1 VKPDQRPARAAAT
14 SSISRRRNIA
24 REGGSREYKARK
36 DRILQAAAVR
46 FKEDGFDRTDLAD
59 IAGDAGI
66 ERANIYYYVE
76 GKDDLYVQ
84 VLLAVKGDVVQVA
97 ERIAKSSELA
107 PERLRSLMVHLMSEL
122 DRHYPYLYLRYEQ
135 VIGSLTVRF
144 PDNPQVRAIS
154 RLTNRHFAAFRLV
167 VRDGM
172 RDGTFVT
179 DLSPGIVAEAA
190 IGMVLQSKKWFDP
203 AKSRY
208 SGTHL
213 GGALAD
219 ILLQGL
225 SAKSDQLQKGRPE
238 E

>member
-1 VKPDQRPARAAAT
+1 MKPDRSTRMSPPNGIA
-14 SSISRRRNIA
+14 RRRQTA
-24 REGGSREYKARK
+24 REIGSGDYTARK
-36 DRILQAAAVR
+36 HRILKAAAVR
-46 FKEDGFDRTDLAD
+46 FTQDGFDRTDLSD
-59 IAGDAGI
+59 IAADAGI

-97 ERIAKSSELA
+97 ERIARSGEAA

-122 DRHYPYLYLRYEQ
+122 DRQYPYLYLRYEQ
-135 VIGSLTVRF
+135 VIGSLTARF

-154 RLTNRHFAAFRLV
+154 RLTDRHFSAFRAV
-167 VRDGM
+167 VRDGI

-190 IGMVLQSKKWFDP
+190 IGMVLQSKRWFDP
-203 AKSRY
+203 AKSRR

-219 ILLQGL
+219 ILLKGL
-225 SAKSDQLQKGRPE
+225 SSQTPE
-238 E
+238 RDRSPK

>member
-1 VKPDQRPARAAAT
+1 MKPDRSTRMSPPNGITRRRQTAREIGSGDYTARKPPN
-14 SSISRRRNIA
+14 SSKPPPCGSRRMD
-24 REGGSREYKARK
+24 ST
-36 DRILQAAAVR
+36 V
-46 FKEDGFDRTDLAD
+46 TDLSD
-59 IAGDAGI
+59 IAADAGI

-76 GKDDLYVQ
+76 GKDNLYVQ

-97 ERIAKSSELA
+97 ERIARSGEAA

-122 DRHYPYLYLRYEQ
+122 DRQYPYLYLRYEQ
-135 VIGSLTVRF
+135 VIGSLTARF

-154 RLTNRHFAAFRLV
+154 RLTDRHFSAFRAV
-167 VRDGM
+167 VRDGI

-190 IGMVLQSKKWFDP
+190 IGMVLQSKRWFDP
-203 AKSRY
+203 AKSRR

-219 ILLQGL
+219 ILLKGL
-225 SAKSDQLQKGRPE
+225 SSQTPE
-238 E
+238 RDRSPK

>member
-1 VKPDQRPARAAAT
+1 MKPDKSSARMAPP
-14 SSISRRRNIA
+14 SSISRRRKSA
-24 REGGSREYKARK
+24 REGSSGEYTARK
-36 DRILQAAAVR
+36 HRILEAAAVR
-46 FKEDGFDRTDLAD
+46 FKENGFDRTDLAD
-59 IAGDAGI
+59 IAADSGI

-84 VLLAVKGDVVQVA
+84 VLLTVKGDVVQVA
-97 ERIAKSSELA
+97 EQIARSGEPA

-135 VIGSLTVRF
+135 VIGSLAARL

-154 RLTNRHFAAFRLV
+154 RLTERHFSAFRVV

-208 SGTHL
+208 SGTQL

-219 ILLQGL
+219 MLLQGL
-225 SAKSDQLQKGRPE
+225 SSQPPGHDRTPT
-238 E
+238 